1 MAPESQQMLESLAAK
16 GELLSEQWSRMP
28 GKQIRGYESKKSVD
42 FLEGIDDMHQR
53 CVLAQMFENARNIIS
68 QMDEST
74 RTLQVGSFEKFVFPL
89 IRAVMANLVAS
100 ELVTVHA
107 LDAPTGLVFKKA
119 A

>member
-1 MAPESQQMLESLAAK
+1 MAEAQQMLDSMAAK
-16 GELLSEQWSRMP
+16 GDLLTEQWANMP
-28 GKQIRGYESKKSVD
+28 GKQIRGYESKKTVN
-42 FLEGIDDMHQR
+42 FLEGIEDINRRRVISQ
-53 CVLAQMFENARNIIS
+53 LFENAAKTHAA
-68 QMDEST
+68 MEEAT

-89 IRAVMANLVAS
+89 IRAVMANLVAA